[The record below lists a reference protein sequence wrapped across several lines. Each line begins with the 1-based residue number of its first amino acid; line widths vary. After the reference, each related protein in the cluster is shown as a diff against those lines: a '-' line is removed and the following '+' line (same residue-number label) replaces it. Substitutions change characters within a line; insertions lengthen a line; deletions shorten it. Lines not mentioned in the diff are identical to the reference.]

1 MEQIKTKKYKLANG
15 ELVSACE
22 GTAIRDDNG
31 VLYRNMEDYEK
42 GITARMRCEGYTE
55 PQPKQAEQQKAETP
69 EPQQPHPKQP
79 KKKLSETGYRAEI
92 TFGNDMEVCKK
103 TPTTPV
109 QTPAAPP
116 KPPTTSGNGAT
127 FEVLNVMGVRGRTL
141 LTLRSLDGTTDVIVD
156 TMETPKYI
164 TLSKEGAAMVYAN
177 TQTTTPIVLNQ
188 QYIINL
194 Q

>member
-15 ELVSACE
+15 KLVGAGE
-22 GTAIRDDNG
+22 GTAIRDNNG

-55 PQPKQAEQQKAETP
+55 PQPKQAEPQKAETP
-69 EPQQPHPKQP
+69 STQPPQPKQP
-79 KKKLSETGYRAEI
+79 KKKLSETGYRVEI
-92 TFGNDMEVCKK
+92 TFGNDMEACKK

-109 QTPAAPP
+109 QVPAT
-116 KPPTTSGNGAT
+116 PPTTSGNGAT
-127 FEVLNVMGVRGRTL
+127 FEVLKVMGMRGRTL

-156 TMETPKYI
+156 TLETPKYI
-164 TLSKEGAAMVYAN
+164 TLTKEGAAMVYAN
-177 TQTTTPIVLNQ
+177 TQSTTPIVLNKK
-188 QYIINL
+188 YIINL

>member
-15 ELVSACE
+15 KLVSAGE

-31 VLYRNMEDYEK
+31 VLYRNMEDYNM

-92 TFGNDMEVCKK
+92 TFGNDMATCKK
-103 TPTTPV
+103 PPTPV
-109 QTPAAPP
+109 STPAAPP
-116 KPPTTSGNGAT
+116 KPPTTSGNGST
-127 FEVLNVMGVRGRTL
+127 FEVLKVMGVRGRTL

-164 TLSKEGAAMVYAN
+164 TLTKEGAAMVYAN
-177 TQTTTPIVLNQ
+177 TQSTIPIVLDNE
-188 QYIINL
+188 YIINL
-194 Q
+194 